1 EGITWSKISQG
12 NFCVRYR
19 PKGFVFDDTGR
30 CGFSNNK
37 NELLYAAGLM
47 CTPVVNHYLSILA
60 PTLSFTS
67 GELASVP
74 YPEIEDEII
83 ELVTNAIE
91 IAKNDWDSQEQS
103 WDYVCSPLLEHNS
116 TQLLRNIYKQKINTN
131 IKLVE

>member
-1 EGITWSKISQG
+1 
-12 NFCVRYR
+12 
-19 PKGFVFDDTGR
+19 
-30 CGFSNNK
+30 
-37 NELLYAAGLM
+37 
-47 CTPVVNHYLSILA
+47 
-60 PTLSFTS
+60 FTS

-131 IKLVE
+131 IKLVETLLL